1 MENITLTLIII
12 IHTLFVLFV
21 ILTPFIGSN
30 YFLLLHS
37 IILPFVVAHW
47 VMNDNSCFLTLL
59 EQKIKSKIYGTPINL
74 NECFTS
80 KLIHPI
86 YNFKASNEQ
95 FTISIYLITIILW
108 LISIGKL
115 LYQYKNGQINSL
127 GDLLKIN

>member
-1 MENITLTLIII
+1 
-12 IHTLFVLFV
+12 
-21 ILTPFIGSN
+21 
-30 YFLLLHS
+30 
-37 IILPFVVAHW
+37 
-47 VMNDNSCFLTLL
+47 MNDNSCFLTLL

-115 LYQYKNGQINSL
+115 LYKYKNGQINSL